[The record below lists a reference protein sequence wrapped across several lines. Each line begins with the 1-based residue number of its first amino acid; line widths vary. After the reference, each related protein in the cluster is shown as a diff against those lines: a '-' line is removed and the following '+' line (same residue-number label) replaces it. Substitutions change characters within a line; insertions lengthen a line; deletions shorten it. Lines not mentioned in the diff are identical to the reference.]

1 MLGKKILYVREKKFY
16 HQITRVI
23 LSHNPNHPPPPPSL
37 KSQMVDP
44 LIECNY
50 MQNCATESWLFVGS

>member
-1 MLGKKILYVREKKFY
+1 MSDKILSQKDGEN
-16 HQITRVI
+16 I
-23 LSHNPNHPPPPPSL
+23 LTQTKSPTSPSL

-44 LIECNY
+44 LIECSY